1 MTSTPKLDATG
12 WGLIAILS
20 VLWGGAFFLIE
31 IGLRGFPPSTLVF
44 MRLALAVPPM
54 WIAMRLLGER
64 LPADARSWWLLTVV
78 GTLNCALPFILFFW
92 GQQYLDSGY
101 ASILNATTPIWGVI
115 VAHFMTHDEKA
126 TPARLAGVAVGMAGI
141 IVMVG
146 PDASKGLS
154 ANLLAQIACLV
165 STLFYSF
172 AAIYGRRLSQTRM
185 TPIVVATGQTLT
197 AALVMLPVVLIVDQP
212 WALPAPGTDS
222 ILAGVTLALLST
234 ALAYILYF
242 RLIDRAG
249 TSNATLVAFIML
261 VLAIILGIAFLD
273 ETLTPGQIAGA
284 TLIAAGLA
292 LLDGR
297 LLARFQRPKPREAQH
312 GAPREIPADRP

>member
-1 MTSTPKLDATG
+1 MTSPKLDATG

-31 IGLRGFPPSTLVF
+31 VGLRSYSPNTLVF

-54 WIAMRLLGER
+54 WIVMRMMGER
-64 LPADARSWWLLTVV
+64 LPGDLKSWSLLMVV
-78 GTLNCALPFILFFW
+78 GALNCALPFILFFW

-115 VAHFMTHDEKA
+115 VAHFMTSDEKA
-126 TPARLAGVAVGMAGI
+126 TPARIVGVLVGMAGI

-146 PDASKGLS
+146 PDAMKGLS
-154 ANLLAQIACLV
+154 NNLLAQIACIV

-172 AAIYGRRLSQTRM
+172 AAIYGRRLSQTQM
-185 TPIVVATGQTLT
+185 TPMVVATGQTAM
-197 AALVMLPVVLIVDQP
+197 AALFMLPVVLLFDQP
-212 WALPAPGTDS
+212 WAMAMPRMDS
-222 ILAGVTLALLST
+222 TLAGITLALFSS

-249 TSNATLVAFIML
+249 ASNAQLVAFLMPI
-261 VLAIILGIAFLD
+261 LAVILGIAFLG
-273 ETLTPGQIAGA
+273 ESLSGGQIAGA
-284 TLIAAGLA
+284 ALIAVGLVI
-292 LLDGR
+292 LDGR
-297 LLARFQRPKPREAQH
+297 LVARFQQK
-312 GAPREIPADRP
+312 